1 MMKLRKLHKK
11 RIRVVK
17 IDNRNIVNQLLDIIN
32 NGVCD
37 DRFKVK

>member
-1 MMKLRKLHKK
+1 MKLRKLHKK

-32 NGVCD
+32 NGGNI
-37 DRFKVK
+37 

>member
-1 MMKLRKLHKK
+1 MKLRKLHKK

-32 NGVCD
+32 NGGKIC
-37 DRFKVK
+37 KN

>member
-1 MMKLRKLHKK
+1 MKIRKLHRK

-32 NGVCD
+32 NGGNI
-37 DRFKVK
+37 

>member
-1 MMKLRKLHKK
+1 MKIRKLHKK

-32 NGVCD
+32 NGGNI
-37 DRFKVK
+37 

>member
-1 MMKLRKLHKK
+1 MKIRKLHKK

-32 NGVCD
+32 NGG
-37 DRFKVK
+37 KI

>member
-1 MMKLRKLHKK
+1 MKIRKMHKK

-32 NGVCD
+32 NGG
-37 DRFKVK
+37 KI

>member
-1 MMKLRKLHKK
+1 MKLRKLHRK

-32 NGVCD
+32 NGGNI
-37 DRFKVK
+37 

>member
-1 MMKLRKLHKK
+1 MKLRKLHKK

-32 NGVCD
+32 NGGNIWK
-37 DRFKVK
+37 RYLY